1 MDRKARVKTRTECL
15 ESSAGG
21 KSKKASIAFCY
32 ASCTIVCD
40 SVSTPFTPTVVVFGS
55 LLSKR
60 GVRYTGQFHLLSTI
74 HFSPGA
80 YQKRARGH
88 FCSTVYA
95 VQCSSPASPFVV
107 LIAKA

>member
-1 MDRKARVKTRTECL
+1 MDRKPRVKTRTECL

-21 KSKKASIAFCY
+21 KPKKASIAFCY
-32 ASCTIVCD
+32 ASCTIACD

-60 GVRYTGQFHLLSTI
+60 GVRYTGQVHLLSTT

-80 YQKRARGH
+80 YFEDISALRCTLCNAPLPQVRLW
-88 FCSTVYA
+88 CS
-95 VQCSSPASPFVV
+95 
-107 LIAKA
+107 LLKLWH